1 MKKIEGLGERVTEK
15 TNTLWAALKAAREQV
30 VSVEKT
36 SKNPMGFNYTSI
48 DKMVET
54 CRQALH
60 DNNLVLV
67 CHGWTLNEHH
77 MTGTWTV
84 QHTESLNSHSMMY
97 QMPVPTGSRSPEK
110 TYLGYQSSGLK
121 YMLRDLLLLPMVD
134 EAEVC
139 ATVDKPQKK
148 APLRK
153 APKKSDAR
161 QKLLEAVKVKTGLAG
176 QDAVQAT
183 KTFLDESGIPSDG
196 SATDEQLDKALDLY
210 RSGK

>member
-1 MKKIEGLGERVTEK
+1 MKKIDEIGARITDK
-15 TNTLWAALKAAREQV
+15 TNTLYSALKSAREQV
-30 VSVEKT
+30 ASVEKS

-67 CHGWTLNEHH
+67 CSGWTFNEHA
-77 MTGTWTV
+77 MTGTWSLH
-84 QHTESLNSHSMMY
+84 HTESLYSETMTY

-110 TYLGYQSSGLK
+110 TFLGYQSSGLK

-134 EAEVC
+134 ESEVC
-139 ATVDKPQKK
+139 ATVEKAQKK

-153 APKKSDAR
+153 APKKSEAR
-161 QKLLEAVKVKTGLAG
+161 QKLLEAVKVKTGLDG
-176 QDAVQAT
+176 SDAVQAT
-183 KTFLDESGIPSDG
+183 KTFLDASGIPSDG
-196 SATDEQLDKALDLY
+196 TATDGQMDNALDLY